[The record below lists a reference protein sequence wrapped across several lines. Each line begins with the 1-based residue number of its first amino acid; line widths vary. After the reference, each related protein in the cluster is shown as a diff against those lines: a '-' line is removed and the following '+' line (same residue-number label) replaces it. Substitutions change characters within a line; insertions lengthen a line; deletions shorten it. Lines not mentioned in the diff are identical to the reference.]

1 MPAVASCEGG
11 LNAGILPRMTDIW
24 PAAEHAAD
32 MVEPDMVVGLGTGRA
47 AVMFVRARARR
58 VQDGLAIRGI
68 PTSLKTAELA
78 KELSVPVTT
87 LDEIKDIGID
97 IDVDGADEVDPTLI
111 KGHGG
116 ALLRERV
123 VASVSKLFVVLV
135 GEEKLVPHLGA
146 KMAVPVE
153 VVPFAVPVVRAG
165 LVGLAPTWRS
175 ALTLTVLSSP
185 TTATR
190 SSMRDSTKSPTPAI
204 SNVASTSS
212 QASSTVGSSSAW
224 PISCSCT
231 TAIAFAPWSGD
242 KP

>member
-47 AVMFVRARARR
+47 AAMFVRALARR

-68 PTSLKTAELA
+68 PKSLKTAELA

-165 LVGLAPTWRS
+165 LVGLGADV
-175 ALTLTVLSSP
+175 ALRTDTDGPFESDNRNQIFDARFNKIADARDLERRIDELPGVVDSGLFIGMADLVLVH
-185 TTATR
+185 
-190 SSMRDSTKSPTPAI
+190 DSDSFRTMER
-204 SNVASTSS
+204 
-212 QASSTVGSSSAW
+212 G
-224 PISCSCT
+224 
-231 TAIAFAPWSGD
+231 
-242 KP
+242 